1 MHFEVVEAV
10 QGKIEVYLDG
20 GVRKGTDVLGS
31 CTRSQGCVCW
41 STSAL
46 GTSLQGLCIP
56 PVMLYC
62 LSTTGLGRGGSER
75 GVATTEG
82 GVPSSNGTV
91 RMPECTQ
98 HH

>member
-1 MHFEVVEAV
+1 MVLH
-10 QGKIEVYLDG
+10 
-20 GVRKGTDVLGS
+20 GVPHPQDDCPTSVKFLS
-31 CTRSQGCVCW
+31 KLQGCVCW

-62 LSTTGLGRGGSER
+62 LSTTTGLGRGGSER